1 MPFRRRRRR
10 ACIVRSIT
18 RGQATSARATPY
30 RYQRV
35 FGRPFTSAI
44 SVGKNRARA
53 KDQNQPS
60 RPDRV
65 AAENS
70 DNSVEVISTG
80 ARLNVLVA
88 SRPPKPAPSV
98 TTVGFDCGIVLTT
111 AMSSLARQC
120 GSVSPLF
127 YRCTADGFAPR
138 RDHSSPGA
146 ARSGIASGHRRTETA
161 ESHFARQF
169 I

>member
-1 MPFRRRRRR
+1 MSLSREIIDP
-10 ACIVRSIT
+10 V
-18 RGQATSARATPY
+18 Q
-30 RYQRV
+30 
-35 FGRPFTSAI
+35 
-44 SVGKNRARA
+44 NRARA

-70 DNSVEVISTG
+70 DNSVEVISNG

-111 AMSSLARQC
+111 AMSSLARQR

-146 ARSGIASGHRRTETA
+146 ARSGIPSGRRCAETA

>member
-1 MPFRRRRRR
+1 MSLSREIIDP
-10 ACIVRSIT
+10 V
-18 RGQATSARATPY
+18 Q
-30 RYQRV
+30 
-35 FGRPFTSAI
+35 
-44 SVGKNRARA
+44 NRARA

-127 YRCTADGFAPR
+127 YRCTAEGFAPR
-138 RDHSSPGA
+138 RDRSSPRGRPIWYRQRA
-146 ARSGIASGHRRTETA
+146 LKHRNRRAPFRSTIYLAQRPDSQSMDGSRIGCPFLGRTMG
-161 ESHFARQF
+161 
-169 I
+169 